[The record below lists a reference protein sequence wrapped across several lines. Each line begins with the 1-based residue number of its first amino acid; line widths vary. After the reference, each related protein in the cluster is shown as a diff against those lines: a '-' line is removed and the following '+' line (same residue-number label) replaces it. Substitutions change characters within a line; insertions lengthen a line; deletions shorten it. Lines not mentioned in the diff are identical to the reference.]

1 MRCVVSSLILE
12 CAFYL
17 WREGSDEVVMCGQG
31 ALAAVGNKEGVV
43 GLVRVA
49 SKHGLHPSPAML
61 LAASAAATQDTQ
73 DHLHIHHTDM
83 TEESQST

>member
-12 CAFYL
+12 CVFYL
-17 WREGSDEVVMCGQG
+17 WREGSDGGVMCGQG
-31 ALAAVGNKEGVV
+31 ALAAVGNKEGVM

-73 DHLHIHHTDM
+73 DILHMHHSDM